1 MILQLPVSNMEGQTT
16 DNPVFSIYPLD
27 FSGLIMLL
35 ALVVVYLVISI
46 GIGLIAARRVHSA
59 SDYITAGRS
68 LPLYMVMAM
77 VFATWFGAETV
88 LGISATF
95 LEDGFQG
102 LISDP
107 LGASACL
114 VLFGLIFALP
124 LYRLKLM
131 TLADFFHIRYNK
143 RTEMILSICIML
155 SYLGWVSAQV
165 TALGLV
171 FNVLS
176 DGVISMSVGMV
187 IGASVVLA
195 YTLFGGM
202 WSVAVTTLAQMIVII
217 VGLLLVTGSA
227 TNMAGGVSL
236 VIERAAAE
244 GKFDWMPSMNS
255 LDILAWMAAFFTMAL
270 GSIPQ
275 QDVFQRV
282 NASKNERVAVWATTL
297 GGIAYFFFAFVPL
310 ILAFSVSMIDPELT
324 ARLMESDT
332 QLVLPTFVAMHMPF
346 YMQVIFFGALL
357 SVIMSTASGTLLA
370 PSVTFTEN
378 ILKNLK
384 PGMTDTEL
392 LRYTRYTVFGFTL
405 LVVINAVLSE
415 GNIHDMVVNAYRIT
429 LAGVFVP
436 LTAGLFWR
444 RASNL
449 GASLSI
455 ALGLGSWL
463 LLEIFVPELP
473 FEPQFV
479 GLALSLF
486 GMIVGSLLAPN
497 PHSANHRGIA
507 DPRPA

>member
-1 MILQLPVSNMEGQTT
+1 
-16 DNPVFSIYPLD
+16 
-27 FSGLIMLL
+27 MLL

-46 GIGLIAARRVHSA
+46 AIGLVASRKVHSA

-68 LPLYMVMAM
+68 LPMFMVMAM

-95 LEDGFQG
+95 LDEGFRG

-107 LGASACL
+107 LGASVCL

-131 TLADFFHIRYNK
+131 TLGDFFHIRYNK
-143 RTEMILSICIML
+143 RTELVLSTCIVL

-176 DGVISMSVGMV
+176 DGTVSMTQGMI
-187 IGASVVLA
+187 IGATVVLV

-202 WSVAVTTLAQMIVII
+202 WSVAVTTCVQMVVIVI
-217 VGLLLVTGSA
+217 GLLLVTSSA
-227 TNMAGGVSL
+227 SEMAGGMST
-236 VIERAAAE
+236 VISKAAAE
-244 GKFDWMPSMNS
+244 GKFNWLPT
-255 LDILAWMAAFFTMAL
+255 LDLVDMLGWMAALFTMAL

-282 NASKNERVAVWATTL
+282 NTSKNETVAVWATTL
-297 GGIAYFFFAFVPL
+297 GGIAYFFFAAVPL
-310 ILAFSVSMIDPELT
+310 YLAYSASLVDPELT
-324 ARLMESDT
+324 SRLMAEDS
-332 QLVLPTFVAMHMPF
+332 QLVLPTFVVVHMPF
-346 YMQVIFFGALL
+346 WLQAVFFGALL

-378 ILKNLK
+378 VLKNFK
-384 PGMTDTEL
+384 PDMTDEQL
-392 LRYTRYTVFGFTL
+392 LRYTRYTVFVFTL
-405 LVVINAVLSE
+405 LVVANAVLSSSD
-415 GNIHDMVVNAYRIT
+415 IHAMVENAYRIT

-436 LTAGLFWR
+436 LTAGLFWS

-449 GASLSI
+449 GATLSM

-463 LLEIFVPELP
+463 FLEIFIPDVP
-473 FEPQFV
+473 FEPQLV
-479 GLALSLF
+479 GLFLSLI
-486 GMIVGSLLAPN
+486 GMIVGSYLSPN
-497 PHSANHRGIA
+497 PYFANKHGLP
-507 DPRPA
+507 DVRPV

>member
-1 MILQLPVSNMEGQTT
+1 
-16 DNPVFSIYPLD
+16 
-27 FSGLIMLL
+27 MLL
-35 ALVVVYLVISI
+35 ALVIAYLVVSI
-46 GIGLIAARRVHSA
+46 GIGVIAARHVHSA

-68 LPLYMVMAM
+68 LPMYMVMAM

-95 LEDGFQG
+95 LEDGFHG

-107 LGASACL
+107 LGAAACL
-114 VLFGLIFALP
+114 VIFGLVFALP

-131 TLADFFHIRYNK
+131 TLGDFFHIRYNR
-143 RTEMILSICIML
+143 RTEIVLSICIML

-176 DGVISMSVGMV
+176 DGSVSMTAGMI
-187 IGASVVLA
+187 IGAGVVLA
-195 YTLFGGM
+195 YTLMGGM
-202 WSVAVTTLAQMIVII
+202 WSVAVTTFVQMIVI
-217 VGLLLVTGSA
+217 VAGLLLVTSTA
-227 TNMAGGVSL
+227 TDMAGGLPL
-236 VIERAAAE
+236 VLERAAAD
-244 GKFDWMPSMNS
+244 GKFEWMPSMNMI
-255 LDILAWMAAFFTMAL
+255 DILAWMAAFFTMAL
-270 GSIPQ
+270 GSVPQ

-282 NASKNERVAVWATTL
+282 NTSKNEKVAVWATTA
-297 GGIAYFFFAFVPL
+297 GGVAYFFFAFVPL
-310 ILAFSVSMIDPELT
+310 ILAYSAGMIDPQMT
-324 ARLMESDT
+324 AALMESDT
-332 QLVLPTFVAMHMPF
+332 QLVLPTFVATHMPF
-346 YMQVIFFGALL
+346 WLQVVFFGALL

-378 ILKNLK
+378 VLKNVM
-384 PGMTDTEL
+384 PGMTDKQL
-392 LRYTRYTVFGFTL
+392 LSYTRYTVFGFTI
-405 LVVINAVLSE
+405 LVVLNAVMSD

-436 LTAGLFWR
+436 LAAGLFWR

-455 ALGLGSWL
+455 ILGLGSWL
-463 LLEIFVPELP
+463 LLEIFAADIA

-479 GLALSLF
+479 GLGLGLI
-486 GMIVGSLLAPN
+486 GMIAGSYISPN
-497 PHSANHRGIA
+497 PHFANKHGIA

>member
-1 MILQLPVSNMEGQTT
+1 
-16 DNPVFSIYPLD
+16 
-27 FSGLIMLL
+27 MLL

-46 GIGLIAARRVHSA
+46 AIGLVASRKVHSA

-68 LPLYMVMAM
+68 LPMFMVMAM

-95 LEDGFQG
+95 LDEGFRG

-107 LGASACL
+107 LGASVCL

-131 TLADFFHIRYNK
+131 TLGDFFHIRYNK
-143 RTEMILSICIML
+143 RTELVLSTCIVL

-176 DGVISMSVGMV
+176 DGTVSMTQGMI
-187 IGASVVLA
+187 IGATVVLV

-202 WSVAVTTLAQMIVII
+202 WSVAVTTCVQMVVIVI
-217 VGLLLVTGSA
+217 GLLLVTSNA
-227 TNMAGGVSL
+227 SEMAGGMST
-236 VIERAAAE
+236 VISKAAAE
-244 GKFDWMPSMNS
+244 GKFNWLPT
-255 LDILAWMAAFFTMAL
+255 LDLVDMLGWMAALFTMAL

-282 NASKNERVAVWATTL
+282 NTSKNETVAVWATTL
-297 GGIAYFFFAFVPL
+297 GGIAYFFFAAVPL
-310 ILAFSVSMIDPELT
+310 YLAYSASLVDPELT
-324 ARLMESDT
+324 SRLMAEDS
-332 QLVLPTFVAMHMPF
+332 QLVLPTFVVVHMPF
-346 YMQVIFFGALL
+346 WLQAVFFGALL

-378 ILKNLK
+378 VLKNFK
-384 PGMTDTEL
+384 PDMTDEQL
-392 LRYTRYTVFGFTL
+392 LRYTRYTVFVFTL
-405 LVVINAVLSE
+405 LVVANAVLSSSD
-415 GNIHDMVVNAYRIT
+415 IHAMVENAYRIT

-436 LTAGLFWR
+436 LTAGLFWS

-449 GASLSI
+449 GASLSM

-463 LLEIFVPELP
+463 FLEIFIPDVP
-473 FEPQFV
+473 FEPQLV
-479 GLALSLF
+479 GLLLSLI
-486 GMIVGSLLAPN
+486 GMIVGSYLSPN
-497 PHSANHRGIA
+497 PYFANKHGLP
-507 DPRPA
+507 DVRPV